1 MPARTAATTLP
12 TLSRSKVGRFA
23 RTAATRAASEASATA
38 ALWRS
43 GAVGIDLPHRMLPA
57 AGALVRSGPVGAA
70 LALPAGR
77 FPTRVAVVDE
87 RGPVTFAELDAL
99 ARRLAGALA
108 ERGVGSDDTVAVMC
122 RNHRGMLAAL
132 FAGTVLGARTVLLNT
147 DFAGPQLRDVVTREE
162 VTAIVA
168 DAEFDER
175 TADLAT
181 RAGRWL
187 LPDGTPA
194 ADAAPADLFDEDA
207 ERPAAPR
214 PTRRQRLVLL
224 TGGTTGTPK
233 GAPRDFG
240 MTLAIPGGY
249 LEKIPLRSG
258 RTAMVLCPVFHA
270 WGLISTML
278 ALTVGDTL
286 LLRRNFDPEAA
297 VASIAANRVDTVIAV
312 PVLLSRVLDTLAQH
326 PVDTSSV
333 RVVALSGSA
342 LSTDLAR
349 RARGAL
355 GDVVH
360 NLYGSTEVAFVTIA
374 TPADLAAAPG
384 TVGRA
389 PTGTTVAIL
398 GDDDRPVPTG
408 ETGRIFVANT
418 IHFEGYTGG
427 GSKDEVD
434 GMMTTGDLGHLDAQ
448 GRLFI
453 DGRSDDMIVSG
464 GENVFP
470 AEVEDL
476 LLGHEGVA
484 DVAVVGVDDDD
495 FGQRLRAYVVR
506 ASGTGLDEDAVK
518 AFVKENLARYKVPR
532 DVRFVDD
539 LPRNQAGKIVK
550 RDLDVGDNGATG

>member
-1 MPARTAATTLP
+1 MPDTAARRPRPDP
-12 TLSRSKVGRFA
+12 TARLGRLA
-23 RTAATRAASEASATA
+23 RTAATRAVSEASATA

-43 GAVGIDLPHRMLPA
+43 GAVGVDLPHRLLPA
-57 AGALVRSGPVGAA
+57 AGALLRSGPLGAA

-77 FPTRVAVVDE
+77 HPGRVAVVDE
-87 RGPVTFAELDAL
+87 RGEVTFADLHRL
-99 ARRLAGALA
+99 ARGLAAALH
-108 ERGVGSDDTVAVMC
+108 ERGVGGGDTVAVMC
-122 RNHRGMLAAL
+122 RNHRGVLVAL
-132 FAGTVLGARTVLLNT
+132 FAGTVLGCRTVLLNT
-147 DFAGPQLRDVVTREE
+147 DFAGPQLRDVVTRED

-168 DAEFDER
+168 DAEFADR
-175 TADLAT
+175 TADVDV
-181 RAGRWL
+181 RAGRL
-187 LPDGTPA
+187 LLDDGT
-194 ADAAPADLFDEDA
+194 DAVAQAGSDLFDEA
-207 ERPAAPR
+207 ATRPAPPR
-214 PTRRQRLVLL
+214 ATRRQRLVLL

-258 RTAMVLCPVFHA
+258 RTTMVLCPVFHA

-286 LLRRNFDPEAA
+286 LLRRTFDPAA
-297 VASIAANRVDTVIAV
+297 AAASIGEHGVDTVIAV
-312 PVLLSRVLDTLAQH
+312 PVLLSRTLDALAQR

-333 RVVALSGSA
+333 RVVAVSGSA

-349 RARGAL
+349 RTRDVFGE
-355 GDVVH
+355 VVH

-374 TPADLAAAPG
+374 TPEDLRAAPG

-389 PTGTTVAIL
+389 PTGTTVVIL
-398 GDDDRPVPTG
+398 GDDDRPVRTG

-427 GSKDEVD
+427 GSKDQVD
-434 GMMTTGDLGHLDAQ
+434 GMMTTGDLGHLDAD

-476 LLGHEGVA
+476 LLGHAEIA
-484 DVAVVGVDDDD
+484 DAAVVGVEDDE
-495 FGQRLRAYVVR
+495 FGQRLRAYVVT
-506 ASGTGLDEDAVK
+506 ADGVTLDEDTVK
-518 AFVKENLARYKVPR
+518 GFVRDNLARFKVPR
-532 DVRFVDD
+532 DVRFVDA
-539 LPRNQAGKIVK
+539 LPRNQAGKVVK
-550 RDLDVGDNGATG
+550 RDLPDD